1 MRALFSSVLA
11 GLLLLPSTGAR
22 AQSLALAA
30 GAGSDGLVSGVVG
43 AGGPRG
49 VPTVDMDS
57 DASHPTNQTF
67 TVTFDFSEDVTGFEI
82 DDITVTGGRTVS
94 DVKRSTDQ
102 IYTVDVKPN
111 TDFEGSVT
119 VRIRADA
126 VTSETND
133 GNAETSETFAVDTK
147 RPELDDATVDE
158 DELVLTYDEDLDEGS
173 VPSPS
178 DFEVRVD
185 GARFTVSTV
194 DIRREDVTLTLDD
207 AVSRDDIVRIDYDP
221 PSSNPIR
228 DELDNE
234 ASSLSRETVTN
245 NTTTADDLPSAPRNL
260 DATADGRTRIDL
272 EWDAPSDD
280 GGSRI
285 TGYRIEVS
293 DTGDDGDW
301 SILERDTDDDET
313 TYTHTGLEP
322 GTRQYYRVA
331 AINRE
336 GEGSWSDI
344 ADATTEGGVPSEPT
358 NLTAV
363 ESGSSRI
370 NLSWSAPTFDGGSRI
385 TGYEI
390 EVSSNGG
397 RTWSVEEDDTRSS
410 STTYAHT
417 GLESGTRWHYR
428 VSAINSEGTGEP
440 SNVASATTDIGVPR
454 APTSLSAV
462 TSGESQIRLSWAP
475 PSDDGGAPIIG
486 YRIERSTTG
495 GSPWI
500 ELDGNTGSTSTSYTD
515 SPLPPG
521 TTRYYRVAAINS
533 QGLGRFS
540 RTASATTR
548 AAVPDAPT
556 NLTATASGQAQINL
570 SWRAPLRD
578 GGARLTGYRVEWSA
592 TGGTPWNVLTS
603 RHTSTTY
610 MHRGLSPATTRY
622 YRVSATN
629 PVGTGDPSNVASATT
644 ESGVPGVPRNL
655 TAVESG
661 SSRINLSWSAPISDG
676 GSRITGHKIE
686 VSSNGGRTWSVEED
700 DTRSSS
706 TTYAHTGLESGT
718 TWHYRVS
725 AINSEGTGEP
735 SNVAS
740 ATTDIGAPRAPTSL
754 SAVASGESQIRLSW
768 APPSDDGGARIIGYR
783 IDVSTTR
790 GSSWTVLNGNT
801 GSITTAYTHSNLPP
815 GSTRT
820 YRVAAINSQGTGQ
833 YSNTATATTRAAVPD
848 APTGLTATASGQT
861 QVNLRWRAPLVDG
874 GARITGYRVEVSRT
888 GGSPWTVLASRATS
902 TTYTHR
908 GLAPAS
914 TRYYRVSATNS
925 VGTGDA
931 SNVAT
936 ATTDATVPSAP
947 VRLSARANG
956 QNQID
961 LTWTAPSSDGGAPV
975 TGYRIEFSPN
985 GSSWTLL
992 RSNTGSNATSFSH
1005 TGLAPATKRYY
1016 RVYAIN
1022 IAGRSPASN
1031 VANATTDA
1039 TVPAAPTN
1047 LSADASGTSQID
1059 LSWRAPSFDGG
1070 SRITGYRIEFAE
1082 SGNGPW
1088 SALVANTLSALT
1100 SHSDTGLAPGTTR
1113 YYRVFAIN
1121 AVGSGTESG
1130 VASATTDAT
1139 VPDAP
1144 TNLIAT
1150 ATEPTRIDLVWTA
1163 PAYDGGS
1170 PVTGYRIEVSE
1181 NGATWTDL
1189 VRSTGVTTTAYGH
1202 TGLMPGSTRHYRV
1215 SAVNVAG
1222 TGVPSNI
1229 ASASTD
1235 DPRDR
1240 AGRVNAEV
1248 LSHAA
1253 AAMTSSTVSAIAGRV
1268 ESFAASDPFG
1278 RRVQLGG
1285 IRSLGGAATAMGPGA
1300 YGRGAMGAGA
1310 GTDFDFRR
1318 LLDGTS
1324 FLLPIG
1330 GDASQ
1335 QLGSSPSLATWG
1347 SGEYHSMSRARGGL
1361 VAWEGDMLSMHAGAD
1376 IRVRPHILAGIAA
1389 TRSTGNFDFTD
1400 RTGAAEVAGTYASQM
1415 TSLNPYV
1422 AGFLGRVDITG
1433 WATGGYGWGNVE
1445 IEDERKELRSSAVRM
1460 VNGAVGGSG
1469 DLLASGSASLRLKAE
1484 GWLSR
1489 VEVEGGEEVDS
1500 LTLDMRRARV
1510 ALQWK
1515 QGYQFEAGHELSVL
1529 LEGGLRYDNGDMAN
1543 GGGMELG
1550 GGVRYVSPRGGF
1562 TAEGRGRM
1570 LATGHLGYEEWGV
1583 SGLIQIDSHGRGE
1596 GLSVRLVPAWGDASS
1611 GVQALWDRGVS
1622 AMQPGGFTPARGQ
1635 LNAEVDYGLPRFAG
1649 TPYGRFH
1656 IAEGG
1661 DRAFGSGLRY
1671 EIIRVLD
1678 LRVEGTRRQSALSPA
1693 RHGLTMRGQWKF

>member
-1 MRALFSSVLA
+1 
-11 GLLLLPSTGAR
+11 
-22 AQSLALAA
+22 
-30 GAGSDGLVSGVVG
+30 
-43 AGGPRG
+43 
-49 VPTVDMDS
+49 MD
-57 DASHPTNQTF
+57 
-67 TVTFDFSEDVTGFEI
+67 
-82 DDITVTGGRTVS
+82 
-94 DVKRSTDQ
+94 
-102 IYTVDVKPN
+102 
-111 TDFEGSVT
+111 
-119 VRIRADA
+119 
-126 VTSETND
+126 
-133 GNAETSETFAVDTK
+133 
-147 RPELDDATVDE
+147 
-158 DELVLTYDEDLDEGS
+158 
-173 VPSPS
+173 
-178 DFEVRVD
+178 
-185 GARFTVSTV
+185 
-194 DIRREDVTLTLDD
+194 
-207 AVSRDDIVRIDYDP
+207 
-221 PSSNPIR
+221 
-228 DELDNE
+228 
-234 ASSLSRETVTN
+234 
-245 NTTTADDLPSAPRNL
+245 
-260 DATADGRTRIDL
+260 
-272 EWDAPSDD
+272 WDAPSDD

-285 TGYRIEVS
+285 TGYRIAVS
-293 DTGDDGDW
+293 NTGDGNW
-301 SILERDTDDDET
+301 SDLESDTDDT
-313 TYTHTGLEP
+313 KTSYTHTGIEP

-336 GEGSWSDI
+336 GDEGPWSDV
-344 ADATTEGGVPSEPT
+344 ANATTEG
-358 NLTAV
+358 
-363 ESGSSRI
+363 
-370 NLSWSAPTFDGGSRI
+370 
-385 TGYEI
+385 
-390 EVSSNGG
+390 
-397 RTWSVEEDDTRSS
+397 
-410 STTYAHT
+410 
-417 GLESGTRWHYR
+417 
-428 VSAINSEGTGEP
+428 
-440 SNVASATTDIGVPR
+440 
-454 APTSLSAV
+454 
-462 TSGESQIRLSWAP
+462 
-475 PSDDGGAPIIG
+475 
-486 YRIERSTTG
+486 
-495 GSPWI
+495 
-500 ELDGNTGSTSTSYTD
+500 
-515 SPLPPG
+515 
-521 TTRYYRVAAINS
+521 
-533 QGLGRFS
+533 
-540 RTASATTR
+540 
-548 AAVPDAPT
+548 
-556 NLTATASGQAQINL
+556 
-570 SWRAPLRD
+570 
-578 GGARLTGYRVEWSA
+578 
-592 TGGTPWNVLTS
+592 
-603 RHTSTTY
+603 
-610 MHRGLSPATTRY
+610 
-622 YRVSATN
+622 
-629 PVGTGDPSNVASATT
+629 
-644 ESGVPGVPRNL
+644 GVPGVPRNL

-661 SSRINLSWSAPISDG
+661 SARINLSWSAPTSDG
-676 GSRITGHKIE
+676 GSRITGYKIE
-686 VSSNGGRTWSVEED
+686 VSSNSGRSWTVRVS

-706 TTYAHTGLESGT
+706 TTYAHRGLESGT

-725 AINSEGTGEP
+725 AINSEGPGEP

-740 ATTDIGAPRAPTSL
+740 ATTDIGVPRAPTSL

-768 APPSDDGGARIIGYR
+768 APPSDDGGARIVGYR
-783 IDVSTTR
+783 IDVSTTG
-790 GSSWTVLNGNT
+790 GSSWTVLSGNT
-801 GSITTAYTHSNLPP
+801 GSISTSYTHSNLPP
-815 GSTRT
+815 GSRRS
-820 YRVAAINSQGTGQ
+820 YRVAAINSQGRGA

-848 APTGLTATASGQT
+848 APTNLTATASGRT
-861 QVNLRWRAPLVDG
+861 QVNLSWRGPLVDG
-874 GARITGYRVEVSRT
+874 GARITGYRVEVSLT

-908 GLAPAS
+908 GLSPAS
-914 TRYYRVSATNS
+914 TRHYRVSATNS

-961 LTWTAPSSDGGAPV
+961 LTWTAPSSDGGAPI
-975 TGYRIEFSPN
+975 TGYRIESSPN
-985 GSSWTLL
+985 GSTWTPL

-1016 RVYAIN
+1016 RVYGIN
-1022 IAGRSPASN
+1022 MAGRSPASN

-1047 LSADASGTSQID
+1047 LSANASGTSQID

-1070 SRITGYRIEFAE
+1070 SRVTGYRIEFAE

-1088 SALVANTLSALT
+1088 SALVANTLSGST
-1100 SHSDTGLAPGTTR
+1100 SHSDTGLAPATTR

-1130 VASATTDAT
+1130 VANATTDAT

-1170 PVTGYRIEVSE
+1170 PITGYRIEVSE
-1181 NGATWTDL
+1181 NTATWTDL
-1189 VRSTGVTTTAYGH
+1189 VRSTAVTTTAYGH

-1215 SAVNVAG
+1215 SAINFAG

-1285 IRSLGGAATAMGPGA
+1285 FRSLGGAAAAMGPGA
-1300 YGRGAMGAGA
+1300 YGRGALGAGA

-1318 LLDGTS
+1318 LLDGAS
-1324 FLLPIG
+1324 FVLPIG
-1330 GDASQ
+1330 GGDAPP

-1445 IEDERKELRSSAVRM
+1445 IEDDRKELRSSAVRM
-1460 VNGAVGGSG
+1460 INGAIGGGG

-1489 VEVEGGEEVDS
+1489 VDVEGSEEIDS

-1515 QGYQFEAGHELSVL
+1515 QGYQFEAGHEVSVL

-1562 TAEGRGRM
+1562 TIEGRGRM

-1583 SGLIQIDSHGRGE
+1583 SGLVQIDSHGRGE

-1635 LNAEVDYGLPRFAG
+1635 LNAEVEYGLPRFAG
-1649 TPYGRFH
+1649 TPYGRFY
-1656 IAEGG
+1656 IVDGG

-1671 EIIRVLD
+1671 EITRVLD
-1678 LRVEGTRRQSALSPA
+1678 LRVEGTRRQSALSSA

>member
-11 GLLLLPSTGAR
+11 GLLLLSATGAQ
-22 AQSLALAA
+22 AQSLALAT
-30 GAGSDGLVSGVVG
+30 GAGSDAVGSEAAGADNGRVPPRVSM
-43 AGGPRG
+43 RSNK
-49 VPTVDMDS
+49 T
-57 DASHPTNQTF
+57 HPTNMTF
-67 TVTFDFSEDVTGFEI
+67 TVTFDFTQDVTGF
-82 DDITVTGGRTVS
+82 DIHDVVIVPDEGRTISDVTGSNRT
-94 DVKRSTDQ
+94 
-102 IYTVDVKPN
+102 YTVVVRPSN
-111 TDFEGSVT
+111 NFEGDLTVT
-119 VRIRADA
+119 VRADA
-126 VTSETND
+126 AMNSGGEYNDETPQK
-133 GNAETSETFAVDTK
+133 FAVDT
-147 RPELDDATVDE
+147 RAPELETATVDE
-158 DELVLTYDEDLDEGS
+158 DKLILTYDEELDEGS
-173 VPSPS
+173 VPSDN
-178 DFEVRVD
+178 DFTVEVD
-185 GARFTVSTV
+185 GDDFTVLMV
-194 DIRREDVTLTLDD
+194 DIRRDEVTLTLDD
-207 AVSRDDIVRIDYDP
+207 DVSGGDEVTIDYDP
-221 PSSNPIR
+221 GTNPIQ
-228 DELDNE
+228 DDAAGNE
-234 ASSLSRETVTN
+234 ASSLTDEEVEN
-245 NTTTADDLPSAPRNL
+245 ITADDLPSAPRNL
-260 DATADGRTRIDL
+260 EATADGRTRIDL
-272 EWDAPSDD
+272 DWDAPSDN

-285 TGYRIEVS
+285 TGYRIAVSNTGTGNWSDLDS
-293 DTGDDGDW
+293 DTE
-301 SILERDTDDDET
+301 STRT
-313 TYTHTGLEP
+313 TYTHTDLEP

-331 AINRE
+331 AINRD
-336 GEGSWSDI
+336 GEGPWSDV
-344 ADATTEGGVPSEPT
+344 ANATTEGGVPGVPR

-370 NLSWSAPTFDGGSRI
+370 NLSWSAPTSDGGSRI
-385 TGYEI
+385 TGYKI

-410 STTYAHT
+410 STTYPHT

-462 TSGESQIRLSWAP
+462 
-475 PSDDGGAPIIG
+475 
-486 YRIERSTTG
+486 
-495 GSPWI
+495 
-500 ELDGNTGSTSTSYTD
+500 
-515 SPLPPG
+515 
-521 TTRYYRVAAINS
+521 
-533 QGLGRFS
+533 
-540 RTASATTR
+540 
-548 AAVPDAPT
+548 
-556 NLTATASGQAQINL
+556 
-570 SWRAPLRD
+570 
-578 GGARLTGYRVEWSA
+578 
-592 TGGTPWNVLTS
+592 
-603 RHTSTTY
+603 
-610 MHRGLSPATTRY
+610 
-622 YRVSATN
+622 
-629 PVGTGDPSNVASATT
+629 
-644 ESGVPGVPRNL
+644 
-655 TAVESG
+655 
-661 SSRINLSWSAPISDG
+661 
-676 GSRITGHKIE
+676 
-686 VSSNGGRTWSVEED
+686 
-700 DTRSSS
+700 
-706 TTYAHTGLESGT
+706 
-718 TWHYRVS
+718 
-725 AINSEGTGEP
+725 
-735 SNVAS
+735 
-740 ATTDIGAPRAPTSL
+740 
-754 SAVASGESQIRLSW
+754 ASGESQIRLSW
-768 APPSDDGGARIIGYR
+768 APPSDDGGARIVGYR
-783 IDVSTTR
+783 IDVSTTS
-790 GSSWTVLNGNT
+790 GTAWTVLRGNT
-801 GSITTAYTHSNLPP
+801 GSISTSYTHLNLPP
-815 GSTRT
+815 GSTRS
-820 YRVAAINSQGTGQ
+820 YRVAAINSQGTGP
-833 YSNTATATTRAAVPD
+833 YSRTATATTRAAVPD
-848 APTGLTATASGQT
+848 APTNLTATASGQT
-861 QVNLRWRAPLVDG
+861 QVILRWRGPLVDG
-874 GARITGYRVEVSRT
+874 GARITGYRIEWSAT
-888 GGSPWTVLASRATS
+888 GGTPWNVLASRATS

-908 GLAPAS
+908 GLSPAS

-925 VGTGDA
+925 VGTGDP

-947 VRLSARANG
+947 ARLSARANG

-961 LTWTAPSSDGGAPV
+961 LTWTAPSSDGGAPI
-975 TGYRIEFSPN
+975 TGYRIESSPN
-985 GSSWTLL
+985 GSTWTPL
-992 RSNTGSNATSFSH
+992 RSNTGSNATSFSN

-1022 IAGRSPASN
+1022 TAGRSPASN

-1047 LSADASGTSQID
+1047 LSAVASGTSQID
-1059 LSWRAPSFDGG
+1059 LSWRAPSFNGG
-1070 SRITGYRIEFAE
+1070 SRITGYRIEVADG
-1082 SGNGPW
+1082 GNGPW
-1088 SALVANTLSALT
+1088 SALVANTLSAST
-1100 SHSDTGLAPGTTR
+1100 SYSHTGLAPASTR

-1130 VASATTDAT
+1130 VANATTDAT

-1163 PAYDGGS
+1163 PAYDGGT
-1170 PVTGYRIEVSE
+1170 PITGYRIEVSQD
-1181 NGATWTDL
+1181 GAVWADL
-1189 VRSTGVTTTAYGH
+1189 ARSTAVTTTAYGH

-1215 SAVNVAG
+1215 SAINFAG

-1285 IRSLGGAATAMGPGA
+1285 FRSLGGAAAAMSPGA

-1318 LLDGTS
+1318 LLDGAS
-1324 FLLPIG
+1324 FMLPIG
-1330 GDASQ
+1330 GGDAAP

-1376 IRVRPHILAGIAA
+1376 IRVRPHILAGVAA
-1389 TRSTGNFDFTD
+1389 TRSTGDFDFTD
-1400 RTGAAEVAGTYASQM
+1400 RTGEAEVAGTYASQM

-1445 IEDERKELRSSAVRM
+1445 IEDDRKELRSSAVRM
-1460 VNGAVGGSG
+1460 INGAIGGGG

-1489 VEVEGGEEVDS
+1489 VDVEGSEEIDS

-1515 QGYQFEAGHELSVL
+1515 QGYQFEAGHEVSVL

-1562 TAEGRGRM
+1562 TIEGRGRM

-1583 SGLIQIDSHGRGE
+1583 GGLVQIDSHGRGE
-1596 GLSVRLVPAWGDASS
+1596 GLSVRLVPAWGEASS

-1635 LNAEVDYGLPRFAG
+1635 LNAEVEYGLPRFAG
-1649 TPYGRFH
+1649 TPYGRFY
-1656 IAEGG
+1656 IVDGG

-1671 EIIRVLD
+1671 EITRVLD
-1678 LRVEGTRRQSALSPA
+1678 LRVEGTRRQSALSSA

>member
-11 GLLLLPSTGAR
+11 GLLLLSATGVR
-22 AQSLALAA
+22 AQTPGFAA
-30 GAGSDGLVSGVVG
+30 GGDEDLMASGKSGAGVV
-43 AGGPRG
+43 RG
-49 VPTVDMDS
+49 VPTVRMTTN
-57 DASHPTNQTF
+57 APRPTSEAF
-67 TVTFDFSEDVTGFEI
+67 TVTFDFSEDVTGFTASDLDVDKGTTVSAVRRRNGDLYDVEI
-82 DDITVTGGRTVS
+82 EPEEDYEGDVTVTIKANAV
-94 DVKRSTDQ
+94 RST
-102 IYTVDVKPN
+102 V
-111 TDFEGSVT
+111 G
-119 VRIRADA
+119 
-126 VTSETND
+126 ND
-133 GNAETSETFAVDTK
+133 PNAEDDETFAVDTK
-147 RPELDDATVDE
+147 GPELEEATIDE
-158 DELVLTYDEDLDEGS
+158 DELVLTYDEDLDGGS
-173 VPSPS
+173 EPAPR

-185 GARFTVSTV
+185 GRRFTVSTV

-221 PSSNPIR
+221 GSNPIR
-228 DELDNE
+228 DRLENE

-245 NTTTADDLPSAPRNL
+245 NTESADDLPSAPRDL
-260 DATADGRTRIDL
+260 EATADGRTKIDL
-272 EWDAPSDD
+272 EWDEPSDD

-285 TGYRIEVS
+285 TGYRIEYS
-293 DTGDDGDW
+293 DTGSGGWD
-301 SILERDTDDDET
+301 ILERHTNDTT
-313 TYTHTGLEP
+313 TEYTHTGLDE
-322 GTRQYYRVA
+322 GTRQYYRVF
-331 AINRE
+331 AIN
-336 GEGSWSDI
+336 GEGVGPGSNI
-344 ADATTEGGVPSEPT
+344 ANATTEGGVPTEPR
-358 NLTAV
+358 NLTAA
-363 ESGSSRI
+363 ERGSSRI
-370 NLSWSAPTFDGGSRI
+370 DLSWSAPRDDGGSRI
-385 TGYEI
+385 TGY
-390 EVSSNGG
+390 
-397 RTWSVEEDDTRSS
+397 
-410 STTYAHT
+410 
-417 GLESGTRWHYR
+417 
-428 VSAINSEGTGEP
+428 
-440 SNVASATTDIGVPR
+440 
-454 APTSLSAV
+454 
-462 TSGESQIRLSWAP
+462 
-475 PSDDGGAPIIG
+475 
-486 YRIERSTTG
+486 
-495 GSPWI
+495 
-500 ELDGNTGSTSTSYTD
+500 
-515 SPLPPG
+515 
-521 TTRYYRVAAINS
+521 
-533 QGLGRFS
+533 
-540 RTASATTR
+540 
-548 AAVPDAPT
+548 
-556 NLTATASGQAQINL
+556 
-570 SWRAPLRD
+570 
-578 GGARLTGYRVEWSA
+578 
-592 TGGTPWNVLTS
+592 
-603 RHTSTTY
+603 
-610 MHRGLSPATTRY
+610 
-622 YRVSATN
+622 
-629 PVGTGDPSNVASATT
+629 
-644 ESGVPGVPRNL
+644 
-655 TAVESG
+655 
-661 SSRINLSWSAPISDG
+661 
-676 GSRITGHKIE
+676 KIE
-686 VSSNGGRTWSVEED
+686 VSSNGGQSWSVRVSN
-700 DTRSSS
+700 TRSSS
-706 TTYAHTGLESGT
+706 TTYSHTGLESGT

-801 GSITTAYTHSNLPP
+801 GSITTAYTHSNLLP

-848 APTGLTATASGQT
+848 APTGLTATASGRT

-961 LTWTAPSSDGGAPV
+961 LTWTAPTSDGGAPV
-975 TGYRIEFSPN
+975 TGYRIESSPN
-985 GSSWTLL
+985 GASWTPL
-992 RSNTGSNATSFSH
+992 RSNTGSNATTFSH
-1005 TGLAPATKRYY
+1005 TGLGPATKRYY

-1047 LSADASGTSQID
+1047 LSANASGTSQID

-1088 SALVANTLSALT
+1088 SALVANTLSAST
-1100 SHSDTGLAPGTTR
+1100 SHSDTGLAPATTR

-1121 AVGSGTESG
+1121 SVGSGTESG
-1130 VASATTDAT
+1130 VANATTDAT

-1170 PVTGYRIEVSE
+1170 PITGYRIEVSE

-1215 SAVNVAG
+1215 SAINFAG

-1285 IRSLGGAATAMGPGA
+1285 IRSLGGAAAAMGPGG

-1310 GTDFDFRR
+1310 GADFDFRR
-1318 LLDGTS
+1318 LLDGAS

-1330 GDASQ
+1330 DAPP

-1422 AGFLGRVDITG
+1422 AGFLGRVEITG

-1583 SGLIQIDSHGRGE
+1583 SGLVQIDSHGRGE
-1596 GLSVRLVPAWGDASS
+1596 GLSVRLVPSWGDASS

-1635 LNAEVDYGLPRFAG
+1635 LNAEVDYGLSRFAG

-1656 IAEGG
+1656 IADGG

-1671 EIIRVLD
+1671 EITRVLD

-1693 RHGLTMRGQWKF
+1693 QHGLTMRGQWKF

>member
-11 GLLLLPSTGAR
+11 GLLLISATGVR

-30 GAGSDGLVSGVVG
+30 GADSDVVVSGVVG
-43 AGGPRG
+43 AKPAR
-49 VPTVDMDS
+49 VAATLSMDT
-57 DASHPTNQTF
+57 DAEQPLNTTF
-67 TVTFDFSEDVTGFEI
+67 TVNFRFSGPVTGFEI
-82 DDITVTGGRTVS
+82 GDIDVGPHSTVS
-94 DVKRSTDQ
+94 DVSGSGQK
-102 IYTVDVKPN
+102 YEVNVKPN
-111 TDFEGSVT
+111 SMFEGNLTVT
-119 VRIRADA
+119 VPANA
-126 VTSETND
+126 VNE
-133 GNAETSETFAVDTK
+133 GNPKTIQTFEVDT
-147 RPELDDATVDE
+147 RAPELETATVDE
-158 DELVLTYDEDLDEGS
+158 DELVLTYHEELDEGS
-173 VPSPS
+173 VPSDN
-178 DFEVRVD
+178 DFTVEVD
-185 GARFTVSTV
+185 GDDFTVRRV
-194 DIRREDVTLTLDD
+194 DIRRDEVTLTLDD
-207 AVSRDDIVRIDYDP
+207 DVSRGDDVTIAYTPGSKRIQ
-221 PSSNPIR
+221 
-228 DELDNE
+228 DEAGNE
-234 ASSLSRETVTN
+234 AEPLTNEPVEN
-245 NTTTADDLPSAPRNL
+245 NTTTSDDVPSAPRNL
-260 DATADGRTRIDL
+260 EATADGRTRIDL
-272 EWDAPSDD
+272 EWDAPSDI
-280 GGSRI
+280 GSGRI

-301 SILERDTDDDET
+301 SILERDTDDTET
-313 TYTHTGLEP
+313 TYTHTRLKP

-336 GEGSWSDI
+336 GEGPWSRT
-344 ADATTEGGVPSEPT
+344 ASATTEGGVPSEPR
-358 NLTAV
+358 NLTAA

-370 NLSWSAPTFDGGSRI
+370 NLSWSAPTSDGGSRI
-385 TGYEI
+385 TGY
-390 EVSSNGG
+390 
-397 RTWSVEEDDTRSS
+397 
-410 STTYAHT
+410 
-417 GLESGTRWHYR
+417 
-428 VSAINSEGTGEP
+428 
-440 SNVASATTDIGVPR
+440 
-454 APTSLSAV
+454 
-462 TSGESQIRLSWAP
+462 
-475 PSDDGGAPIIG
+475 
-486 YRIERSTTG
+486 
-495 GSPWI
+495 
-500 ELDGNTGSTSTSYTD
+500 
-515 SPLPPG
+515 
-521 TTRYYRVAAINS
+521 
-533 QGLGRFS
+533 
-540 RTASATTR
+540 
-548 AAVPDAPT
+548 
-556 NLTATASGQAQINL
+556 
-570 SWRAPLRD
+570 
-578 GGARLTGYRVEWSA
+578 
-592 TGGTPWNVLTS
+592 
-603 RHTSTTY
+603 
-610 MHRGLSPATTRY
+610 
-622 YRVSATN
+622 
-629 PVGTGDPSNVASATT
+629 
-644 ESGVPGVPRNL
+644 
-655 TAVESG
+655 
-661 SSRINLSWSAPISDG
+661 
-676 GSRITGHKIE
+676 KIE

-706 TTYAHTGLESGT
+706 TTYAHRGLESGT
-718 TWHYRVS
+718 RWHYRVS

-768 APPSDDGGARIIGYR
+768 APPSDDGGARIVGYR
-783 IDVSTTR
+783 IDVSTTG
-790 GSSWTVLNGNT
+790 GSSWTVLSGNT
-801 GSITTAYTHSNLPP
+801 GSISTSYTHSNLPP
-815 GSTRT
+815 GSRRS
-820 YRVAAINSQGTGQ
+820 YRVAAINSQGRGA
-833 YSNTATATTRAAVPD
+833 YSNTASATTRAAVPD
-848 APTGLTATASGQT
+848 APTNLTATASGQT
-861 QVNLRWRAPLVDG
+861 QVILRWRGPLVDG
-874 GARITGYRVEVSRT
+874 GARITGYRIEWSAT
-888 GGSPWTVLASRATS
+888 GGTPWNVLASRATS

-908 GLAPAS
+908 GLSPAS
-914 TRYYRVSATNS
+914 TRHYRVSATNS
-925 VGTGDA
+925 VGTGDP

-961 LTWTAPSSDGGAPV
+961 LTWTTPTRDGGAPI
-975 TGYRIEFSPN
+975 TGYRIESSPN
-985 GSSWTLL
+985 GSSWTPL
-992 RSNTGSNATSFSH
+992 RSNTGSNATTFPH

-1022 IAGRSPASN
+1022 TAGRSPASN

-1039 TVPAAPTN
+1039 TIPAAPTN
-1047 LSADASGTSQID
+1047 LSAVASGTSQID

-1070 SRITGYRIEFAE
+1070 SRITGYRIEVAE

-1088 SALVANTLSALT
+1088 SALVANTLSAST
-1100 SHSDTGLAPGTTR
+1100 SYSHTGLAPASTR

-1130 VASATTDAT
+1130 VANATTDAT

-1163 PAYDGGS
+1163 PAYDGGT
-1170 PVTGYRIEVSE
+1170 PITGYRIEVSQ
-1181 NGATWTDL
+1181 NGAVWADL
-1189 VRSTGVTTTAYGH
+1189 IRSTAVTTTAYGH
-1202 TGLMPGSTRHYRV
+1202 TGLAPGSTRHYRV
-1215 SAVNVAG
+1215 SAINFAG

-1285 IRSLGGAATAMGPGA
+1285 FRSLGGAAAAMGPGG

-1310 GTDFDFRR
+1310 GADFDFRR
-1318 LLDGTS
+1318 LLDGAS
-1324 FLLPIG
+1324 FVLPIG
-1330 GDASQ
+1330 DAPP

-1347 SGEYHSMSRARGGL
+1347 SGEYNSMSRDRGGL

-1376 IRVRPHILAGIAA
+1376 IRVRPHLLAGVAA

-1400 RTGAAEVAGTYASQM
+1400 RTGEAEVAGTYASQM

-1445 IEDERKELRSSAVRM
+1445 IEDDRKELRSSAVRM
-1460 VNGAVGGSG
+1460 LNGAVGGGG

-1489 VEVEGGEEVDS
+1489 VEVEGSEEIDS

-1550 GGVRYVSPRGGF
+1550 GGLRYVSPRGGF
-1562 TAEGRGRM
+1562 TIEGRGRM

-1583 SGLIQIDSHGRGE
+1583 SGLVQIDSHGRGE

-1622 AMQPGGFTPARGQ
+1622 AMQPGGFTPAKGQ

-1649 TPYGRFH
+1649 TPYGRFR
-1656 IAEGG
+1656 IADGG

-1671 EIIRVLD
+1671 EITRVLD